1 MKPYF
6 EEVKSILKNVLPED
20 IDTEQIALEV
30 PKELEFGDVALPC
43 FQFARVLR
51 KSPNI
56 IAQELAS
63 QIKPNDVISKVEAVG
78 PYVNFYLNKSKVAKD
93 ILESSLKQNL
103 VPKIDNKRVMVEFL
117 NPNLNKPLHIG
128 HLRNGALGE
137 SVSRILESI
146 GNNVIRANLYNDR
159 GMGISETIYAYL
171 YLSDKKEPDK
181 KPDHFVGDLYVLFQ
195 RKKKENPEI
204 EEKAREILKKYEEG
218 DKEIIQVWK
227 KIRDWVI
234 QGYEETYKTF
244 GFKFD
249 KIYYESEIY
258 KSGKDVVLDAY
269 KRGIF
274 FEEDG
279 AIIAPLEKYNL
290 PNKVVLK
297 SDGTSLYI
305 TQDIYLAKRKFEDYK
320 LDKSIYVV
328 ASEQNLHFAQLFRIC
343 EMLGIAETDKMY
355 HLSYGMVLLPS
366 GKMKSREGKI
376 IDADEFFEEIKGMA
390 EQELSKRG
398 KNDKKLAEKIALSAI
413 NFYMLKIDPKKDF
426 VFNPEESLSFE
437 GQSGVYIQ
445 YTHARIASLIR
456 KYEESFGKVDFT
468 KLNIK
473 DLTHE
478 EEKMISL
485 LMQFPSVVEESA
497 NQYKPSIIANYLI
510 KISETFNSYYHST
523 PIINSDNKETRI
535 GLSYI
540 VKEIL
545 AKGLELLNIEPLDE
559 I

>member
-43 FQFARVLR
+43 FQFAKVLR